1 MIFNIM
7 GGKKGWHV
15 KDLLRAAQSLGF
27 KAHVTDFRLIS
38 HSLAQPSKQESE
50 EAVCTIIRTM
60 PPGSLEQVVFR
71 MDVLHA
77 LQRQGKKVLNPPRAL
92 ESAVDKFLASEL
104 LQSHGLDIPHTFC
117 CQDSDTAMEA
127 FERFGKDIV
136 VKPLFGA
143 EGRGILRIED
153 EQLAW
158 RVFRAIEKI
167 GGVIYLQ
174 PYIKHPGWDL
184 RIFILGKKVLGGMKR
199 TAPQGAW
206 MTNVAQGGKG
216 EAYKLNSNLEEIGIK
231 ASNAVG
237 AEIAGVDLILDENGK
252 WLVLEVNA
260 VPGWKAFAPV
270 TGIDIAR
277 EILIYANHS

>member
-7 GGKKGWHV
+7 GGKEGWHV

-27 KAHVTDFRLIS
+27 KALVTDFRLIS
-38 HSLAQPSKQESE
+38 HSLAQYSKPESE

-184 RIFILGKKVLGGMKR
+184 RIFILGEKVLGGMKR

-216 EAYKLNSNLEEIGIK
+216 EAYKLNSNLETIGIK

>member
-7 GGKKGWHV
+7 GGKEGWHV

-38 HSLAQPSKQESE
+38 HSLAQPSKQEFE
-50 EAVCTIIRTM
+50 EADCTIIRTM

-104 LQSHGLDIPHTFC
+104 LQAHGLDIPHTFC

-277 EILIYANHS
+277 EILIYANQS

>member
-7 GGKKGWHV
+7 GGKEGWHV
-15 KDLLRAAQSLGF
+15 KDLLRAAQSLGV

-38 HSLAQPSKQESE
+38 HSLAQPSKQSFE
-50 EAVCTIIRTM
+50 EADCTIIRTM

-127 FERFGKDIV
+127 FEIFGKDIV

>member
-7 GGKKGWHV
+7 GGKEGWHV
-15 KDLLRAAQSLGF
+15 KDLLRAAQSLKF

-38 HSLAQPSKQESE
+38 HSLAQPSKQALE
-50 EAVCTIIRTM
+50 EADCTIIRTM

-104 LQSHGLDIPHTFC
+104 LQAHGLGIPHTFC

-277 EILIYANHS
+277 EILIYANQS

>member
-7 GGKKGWHV
+7 GGKEGWHV

-27 KAHVTDFRLIS
+27 KAHITDFRLIS
-38 HSLAQPSKQESE
+38 HSLAQPSKQEFE
-50 EAVCTIIRTM
+50 EADCTIIRTM

-184 RIFILGKKVLGGMKR
+184 RIFILGEKVLGGMKR

-216 EAYKLNSNLEEIGIK
+216 EAYKLNSNLETIGIK
-231 ASNAVG
+231 ACKAVG

>member
-7 GGKKGWHV
+7 GGKEGWHV
-15 KDLLRAAQSLGF
+15 KDLLRAAQSLGL

-38 HSLAQPSKQESE
+38 HSLAQPSNQAFE
-50 EAVCTIIRTM
+50 EADCTIIRTM

-277 EILIYANHS
+277 EILIYANQS

>member
-7 GGKKGWHV
+7 GGKEGWHV
-15 KDLLRAAQSLGF
+15 KDLLRAAQSLGV

-38 HSLAQPSKQESE
+38 HSLAQPSKQAFEESD
-50 EAVCTIIRTM
+50 CTIIRTM

>member
-7 GGKKGWHV
+7 GGKEGWHV
-15 KDLLRAAQSLGF
+15 KDLLRAAQSLGA

-38 HSLAQPSKQESE
+38 HSLAQPSKQSFE
-50 EAVCTIIRTM
+50 EADCTIIRTM

-127 FERFGKDIV
+127 FERFGRDIV

>member
-7 GGKKGWHV
+7 GGKEGWHV
-15 KDLLRAAQSLGF
+15 KDLLRAAQSLGV

-38 HSLAQPSKQESE
+38 HSLAQPSKQSFE
-50 EAVCTIIRTM
+50 EADCTIIRTM

-237 AEIAGVDLILDENGK
+237 AEIAGVDLILDENEK

>member
-7 GGKKGWHV
+7 GGKEGWHV
-15 KDLLRAAQSLGF
+15 KDLLRAAQSLGV

-38 HSLAQPSKQESE
+38 HSLAQPSKQSFE
-50 EAVCTIIRTM
+50 EADCTIIRTM

-277 EILIYANHS
+277 EILIYANQS

>member
-1 MIFNIM
+1 
-7 GGKKGWHV
+7 
-15 KDLLRAAQSLGF
+15 
-27 KAHVTDFRLIS
+27 
-38 HSLAQPSKQESE
+38 
-50 EAVCTIIRTM
+50 M

-104 LQSHGLDIPHTFC
+104 LQAHGLDIPHTFC

>member
-1 MIFNIM
+1 MLFNIM
-7 GGKKGWHV
+7 GGKEGWHV

-27 KAHVTDFRLIS
+27 DARVSDFRLIS
-38 HSLAQPSKQESE
+38 HTLEQHSKSACN
-50 EAVCTIIRTM
+50 EADCTIIRTM

-117 CQDSDTAMEA
+117 CQDSDTAIEA
-127 FERFGKDIV
+127 FERLGRDIV

-184 RIFILGKKVLGGMKR
+184 RIFILGQKVLGGMKR

-216 EAYKLNSNLEEIGIK
+216 EAYKLNSDLEEIGVK
-231 ASNAVG
+231 ASKAVG
-237 AEIAGVDLILDENGK
+237 AEIAGVDLILDEDGK

-270 TGIDIAR
+270 MGIDIAR
-277 EILIYANHS
+277 EILIYANHA

>member
-7 GGKKGWHV
+7 GGKEGWHV
-15 KDLLRAAQSLGF
+15 KDLLRAAESLKF

-38 HSLAQPSKQESE
+38 HSLAQPSKQALE
-50 EAVCTIIRTM
+50 EADCTIIRTM

-104 LQSHGLDIPHTFC
+104 LQAHGLDIPHTFC

>member
-7 GGKKGWHV
+7 GGKEGWHV
-15 KDLLRAAQSLGF
+15 KDLLRAAQSLGV

-38 HSLAQPSKQESE
+38 HSLAQPLNQAFE
-50 EAVCTIIRTM
+50 EADCTIIRTM

-277 EILIYANHS
+277 EILIYANQS

>member
-1 MIFNIM
+1 
-7 GGKKGWHV
+7 
-15 KDLLRAAQSLGF
+15 
-27 KAHVTDFRLIS
+27 
-38 HSLAQPSKQESE
+38 
-50 EAVCTIIRTM
+50 
-60 PPGSLEQVVFR
+60 
-71 MDVLHA
+71 
-77 LQRQGKKVLNPPRAL
+77 
-92 ESAVDKFLASEL
+92 
-104 LQSHGLDIPHTFC
+104 
-117 CQDSDTAMEA
+117 MEA
-127 FERFGKDIV
+127 FERFGRDIV

>member
-7 GGKKGWHV
+7 GGKEGWHV
-15 KDLLRAAQSLGF
+15 KDLLRAAQSLGV

-38 HSLAQPSKQESE
+38 HSLAQPLKQAFE
-50 EAVCTIIRTM
+50 EADCTIIRTM

-104 LQSHGLDIPHTFC
+104 LQSHGLDIPPTFC

-206 MTNVAQGGKG
+206 MTNVAQGGKC
-216 EAYKLNSNLEEIGIK
+216 ESYKLNSNLEEIGIK

-270 TGIDIAR
+270 TEIDIAR

>member
-7 GGKKGWHV
+7 GGKEGWHV

-38 HSLAQPSKQESE
+38 HSLTLPSKQEFE
-50 EAVCTIIRTM
+50 EADCTIIRTM

-174 PYIKHPGWDL
+174 PYVKHPGWDL
-184 RIFILGKKVLGGMKR
+184 RIFILGEKVLGGMKR

>member
-7 GGKKGWHV
+7 GGKEGWHV
-15 KDLLRAAQSLGF
+15 KDLLRAAQSLGV

-38 HSLAQPSKQESE
+38 HSLAQPLKQAFE
-50 EAVCTIIRTM
+50 EADCTIIRTM

-104 LQSHGLDIPHTFC
+104 LQSHGLDIPPTFC

-216 EAYKLNSNLEEIGIK
+216 ESYKLNSNLEEIGIK

-270 TGIDIAR
+270 TEIDIAR

>member
-7 GGKKGWHV
+7 GGKEGWHV

-38 HSLAQPSKQESE
+38 HFLAQPSKQGFE
-50 EAVCTIIRTM
+50 EADCTIIRTM

-216 EAYKLNSNLEEIGIK
+216 EIYKLNSNLEEIGIK

-277 EILIYANHS
+277 EILVYANHS

>member
-7 GGKKGWHV
+7 GGKEGWHV

-27 KAHVTDFRLIS
+27 KALVTDFRLIS
-38 HSLAQPSKQESE
+38 HSLAQYSKPESE

-104 LQSHGLDIPHTFC
+104 LQSHGLDIPKTFC

-184 RIFILGKKVLGGMKR
+184 RIFILGEKVLGGMKR

>member
-1 MIFNIM
+1 MLFNIM
-7 GGKKGWHV
+7 GGKEGWHV
-15 KDLLRAAQSLGF
+15 KDLQRAAQSLGF
-27 KAHVTDFRLIS
+27 NAQVSDFRMIS
-38 HSLAQPSKQESE
+38 HSLAQHSKHDFN
-50 EAVCTIIRTM
+50 EADCTIIRTM

-77 LQRQGKKVLNPPRAL
+77 LQRQGKKVLNSPRAL

-127 FERFGKDIV
+127 FVRLGKDIV

-174 PYIKHPGWDL
+174 PYVKHPGWDL
-184 RIFILGKKVLGGMKR
+184 RIFVLGKKVLGGMKR

-216 EAYKLNSNLEEIGIK
+216 EAYKLNSNLEEISIK
-231 ASNAVG
+231 ASSAVG
-237 AEIAGVDLILDENGK
+237 AEIAGVDLILDEDGK

>member
-7 GGKKGWHV
+7 GGKEGWHV
-15 KDLLRAAQSLGF
+15 KDLLRAAQSLGV

-38 HSLAQPSKQESE
+38 HSLAQPSKQSFE
-50 EAVCTIIRTM
+50 EADCTIIRTM

>member
-7 GGKKGWHV
+7 GGKEGWHV

-38 HSLAQPSKQESE
+38 HSLAQYSNPESE

-104 LQSHGLDIPHTFC
+104 LKSHGLDIPHTFC

-184 RIFILGKKVLGGMKR
+184 RIFILGEKVLGGMKR

>member
-7 GGKKGWHV
+7 GGKEGWHV

-38 HSLAQPSKQESE
+38 HSLAQYSNPESE

-104 LQSHGLDIPHTFC
+104 LKSHGLDIPHTFC

-184 RIFILGKKVLGGMKR
+184 RIFILGEKVLGGMKR

-216 EAYKLNSNLEEIGIK
+216 EAYKLNSNLETIGIK

>member
-7 GGKKGWHV
+7 GGKEGWHV

-27 KAHVTDFRLIS
+27 KALVTDFRLIS
-38 HSLAQPSKQESE
+38 HSLAQYSKPESE

-77 LQRQGKKVLNPPRAL
+77 LQRQGNKVLNPPRAL

-184 RIFILGKKVLGGMKR
+184 RIFILGEKVLGGMKR

-216 EAYKLNSNLEEIGIK
+216 EAYKLNSNLETIGIK

>member
-7 GGKKGWHV
+7 GGKEGWHV

-27 KAHVTDFRLIS
+27 KALVTDFRLIS
-38 HSLAQPSKQESE
+38 HSLAQYSKPESE

-77 LQRQGKKVLNPPRAL
+77 LQRQGNKVLNPPRAL

-184 RIFILGKKVLGGMKR
+184 RIFILGEKVLGGMKR

-216 EAYKLNSNLEEIGIK
+216 EAYKLNSDLETIGIK

>member
-7 GGKKGWHV
+7 GGKEGWHV

-27 KAHVTDFRLIS
+27 KANVTDFRLIT
-38 HSLAQPSKQESE
+38 HSLIKSSNQAFE
-50 EAVCTIIRTM
+50 EADCTIIRTM

-77 LQRQGKKVLNPPRAL
+77 LQRKGKKVLNPPRAL

-104 LQSHGLDIPHTFC
+104 LQSHGLDIPNTFC

-143 EGRGILRIED
+143 EGRGILRIQD

-184 RIFILGKKVLGGMKR
+184 RIFILGGKVLGGMKR

-216 EAYKLNSNLEEIGIK
+216 EPYKLNSDLEEIGIK
-231 ASNAVG
+231 ASKAVG
-237 AEIAGVDLILDENGK
+237 AEIAGVDLILDEHGK